1 MQVSPQP
8 CKAMLSSPPFK
19 AACDAWVLGSLWRG
33 SGSAG
38 MVGLRGAA
46 HDVVGTVALGLGQQA
61 VLGVQLPELVGHER
75 EVWAATVTH
84 EREVRVG
91 RPGHRSRRPR
101 RPTAPK

>member
-1 MQVSPQP
+1 MVLLGRGCCLASP
-8 CKAMLSSPPFK
+8 ST
-19 AACDAWVLGSLWRG
+19 AWLLGSLWRG

-38 MVGLRGAA
+38 TVGLHGAA

-75 EVWAATVTH
+75 QVWAATVTH